1 MWFNWVSGENR
12 EPFDYN
18 AFFVKMKLGFYL
30 NFLFLLFLFSCE
42 DKPVQTAKN
51 LQLAYVHVGPS
62 NLDLSDFSKN
72 KNLPVDQP
80 IVVSF
85 SSPLD
90 LTSISSASVIIKQG
104 EDVIPTA
111 FSFLDNNQTISMLPG
126 QNLSNNQK
134 FSIII
139 TKDIKGI
146 SKEEFPGLS
155 IEFYTLPAK
164 LEVVSLKIGDQL
176 ITGNDYVQNVPLSN
190 VNIEI
195 NFSAPLNP
203 QLVTPQT
210 VWITSKVNPP
220 LAFTFQ
226 DGNKK
231 LLISITQKLDHI
243 SRYQLYLSSELTG
256 TSGEVFMVYKKDFY
270 TVLNTTPKFP
280 VLSDDALLT
289 LVQQQT
295 LKYFYDFAHPTSGM
309 ARERN
314 TSGNTVTSGG
324 SGFGIMAIIVG
335 MERNFIPRSDGVK
348 HLAKMVTFL
357 EKADRFHGVWSHW
370 IDGNTGKV
378 IPFSTK
384 DNGGDLVETSFLVQG
399 LITFRQYLQPTDTVG
414 NNLINRINKLWE
426 TVEWDWY
433 RKNNQEVLYWHWSPN
448 YNWDMNF
455 ALSGYFEEQIT
466 YFLAAASP
474 THSIPKSVYTNGYG
488 KNGAIVK
495 NNTYYGYKLPLES
508 PSPLFWVQYSYLG
521 LDPHFSDG
529 YANYWEQ
536 NVNATLINY
545 SYCVANPKKFI
556 GYSTDCW
563 GLTSS
568 DNQDGYN
575 AHSPVNDL
583 GVISPTAA
591 LSSFPYTPVE
601 SMKALK
607 FFYYT
612 IGDKLWG
619 QYGFYDAFNLTKGWT
634 ATSTLAIDQG
644 PIVVMIENHRTGIL
658 WNLFMSAPEVKAAKT
673 KLNFT
678 Q

>member
-1 MWFNWVSGENR
+1 
-12 EPFDYN
+12 
-18 AFFVKMKLGFYL
+18 MKYRFYY
-30 NFLFLLFLFSCE
+30 NFLIVLLLFSCE
-42 DKPVQTAKN
+42 DKAVQTAKKI
-51 LQLAYVHVGPS
+51 QLAYVHVGTF
-62 NLDLSDFSKN
+62 NLHLSDFTKN
-72 KNLPVDQP
+72 NDAPVDQP
-80 IVVSF
+80 VVVNF

-90 LTSISSASVIIKQG
+90 LTSISSSTVMIKLG
-104 EDVIPTA
+104 DDVIPA
-111 FSFLDNNQTISMLPG
+111 DFSFLDNNQTISIRPIQALA
-126 QNLSNNQK
+126 SNQK
-134 FSIII
+134 FTLTI

-146 SKEEFPGLS
+146 SKEEFPGVS
-155 IEFYTLPAK
+155 IEFRTLAAK

-176 ITGNDYVQNVPLSN
+176 IAGSDYIQNVPYSN
-190 VNIEI
+190 LTIEI
-195 NFSAPLNP
+195 NFSAPLDP
-203 QLVTPQT
+203 KSVSPQT
-210 VWITSKVNPP
+210 IWLTSKVNPV

-226 DGNKK
+226 DNNKK
-231 LLISITQKLDHI
+231 LLISIAQKLDHI
-243 SRYQLYLSSELTG
+243 SKYQLYLSSELTG
-256 TSGEVFMVYKKDFY
+256 ASGEVFTVYKRDFY
-270 TVLNTTPKFP
+270 TVLDTTPKFP
-280 VLSDDALLT
+280 LLSDDALLT

-335 MERNFIPRSDGVK
+335 MERDFIPRTDGVK

-399 LITFRQYLQPTDTVG
+399 LITLRQYLEPTDTVG

-433 RKNNQEVLYWHWSPN
+433 RKNNSEVLYWHWSPN

-474 THSIPKSVYTNGYG
+474 THGIPKSVYTNGFA

-529 YANYWEQ
+529 FANYWEQ
-536 NVNATLINY
+536 NVNATLINQA
-545 SYCVANPKKFI
+545 YCIANPKKFI
-556 GYSTDCW
+556 GYSADCW
-563 GLTSS
+563 GLTAS

-575 AHSPVNDL
+575 AHSPDNDL
-583 GVISPTAA
+583 GVITPTAA

-612 IGDKLWG
+612 MGDKLWG

-644 PIVVMIENHRTGIL
+644 PIIVMIENYRTGLL
-658 WNLFMSAPEVKAAKT
+658 WNLFMSAPEVQAAKT

-678 Q
+678 E